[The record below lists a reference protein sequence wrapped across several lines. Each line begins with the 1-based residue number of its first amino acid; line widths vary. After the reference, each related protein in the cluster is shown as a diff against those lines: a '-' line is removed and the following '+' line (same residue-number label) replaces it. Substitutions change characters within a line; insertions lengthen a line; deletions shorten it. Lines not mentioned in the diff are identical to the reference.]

1 MVYYCCVET
10 NFITYLYIA
19 ETKRAREKMT
29 STNVNKKI
37 LVIIPIVA
45 TQYMAAVKQEV
56 GQVLAPDFDA
66 EYVNVE
72 KGTCFIESRYAEYLN
87 TEEIIRLSQK
97 AEKDGFD
104 GIFVDCF
111 GSPGVSIVRE
121 LVDIPVVGGFDG
133 AVLQAI
139 SIAQKFSIVTVMPSV
154 DSMLD
159 SEARDLG
166 ITDNLA
172 SIRNVNMPVQDL
184 PDKKKLIANL
194 LEESKKAIEEDG
206 AQAIV
211 LGCTGM
217 LDVVEA
223 VSEGL
228 KKMDLPAPVV
238 DPTFAAVCSLQ
249 SLIRCGL
256 SQSRLTYYK
265 SEAKYVTD
273 PNQCLA

>member
-1 MVYYCCVET
+1 M
-10 NFITYLYIA
+10 A
-19 ETKRAREKMT
+19 
-29 STNVNKKI
+29 STTDKKKI
-37 LVIIPIVA
+37 MVIIPIVA
-45 TQYMAAVKQEV
+45 TQYMDAVKQEV
-56 GQVLAPDFDA
+56 EQVLAPDFVA
-66 EYVNVE
+66 EYFNVE

-87 TEEIIRLSQK
+87 TADIIRLSQD
-97 AEKDGFD
+97 AEKEGYD

-121 LVDIPVVGGFDG
+121 LVDIPVIGGFDG
-133 AVLQAI
+133 AVLLASAI
-139 SIAQKFSIVTVMPSV
+139 SQKFSIITVMPSV

-166 ITDNLA
+166 VTDNLA
-172 SIRNVNMPVQDL
+172 SIRNVNMPVKDL

-194 LEESKKAIEEDG
+194 IEESKQAITVDG

-217 LDVVEA
+217 LEVVEA
-223 VSEGL
+223 VTAGL
-228 KKMDLPAPVV
+228 KELKLPAPVI
-238 DPTFAAVCSLQ
+238 DPTFAAVSTLQ

-265 SEAKYVTD
+265 SEAKFVTD
-273 PNQCLA
+273 PKQCLV